1 MEFYSYSNL
10 YITII
15 FIKFFEVEE
24 LNYIRMIIIIG
35 TFKDLEQELST
46 SELAVGILS
55 SIRII

>member
-1 MEFYSYSNL
+1 
-10 YITII
+10 
-15 FIKFFEVEE
+15 
-24 LNYIRMIIIIG
+24 MIIIIG